1 MPEAKRLDF
10 SRIAQDLQIRKA
22 QVESAVQLLD
32 EGNTVPFITRYRKE
46 RTGSLNEEV
55 IRQIQA
61 RVSQLRQLADRKE
74 TILRSIEGQ
83 GKLTDDLRI
92 AITGAET
99 IKRLEDLYLP
109 FKPKKRTLATV
120 ARERGLEPL
129 ALAIWNK
136 DPAAANLAELLPTMV
151 NPEKEL
157 ATPDDV
163 RLGAQHILAEQIAET
178 AGVRAAVRSALWENG
193 KLTASKNEK
202 LAEGQGLDYKDYFQF
217 TESIRQIPPHRILAI
232 NRGEKEGSLRVRLEW
247 DPDSVRRAA
256 LSKLPLADHPHAEF
270 LQTVMEDALARLLL
284 PSLEREIRRELTEIA
299 ETHAVKV
306 FARNL
311 RSLLLQPP
319 LRNRRVLAIDPGFR
333 TGCKVAA
340 LDEGGN
346 RVDDTVIF
354 PHAPQNKKPE
364 AKATLQELICKHQLS
379 VIAIGNGTACR
390 ETEEVVAE
398 LIADLERQRTSP
410 GSQAIGS
417 IVQPVAL
424 PAGQESQTA
433 ACVAFVS
440 ESGVTVATAAPLSGD
455 NLLGM
460 PAATATVDVPGT
472 LDQGTSTP
480 PAQPAGSLLPP
491 PPSDLAYV
499 IVNEAGA
506 SVYSASAIG
515 REEFPDHDATLR
527 GTISIG
533 RRLQDPLSE
542 LVKIDPQ
549 SIGVGLYQHD
559 INGRTLKESLDSVIE
574 SSVNQV
580 GIDLNTASVPL
591 LRHVSGLNQLVAREI
606 VDYRK
611 QHGSFKTREQLLQVP
626 SVGPARFV
634 QAAGFLKI
642 IGGDNPLDQTWI
654 HPESYS
660 AAQQLLGE
668 LGYGADAL
676 NDREKNTELRDK
688 LRTLSP
694 EEISAKLQLGLPT
707 LRDILDALA
716 RPGRDPRDDLPPPIF
731 KKGVLRLED
740 LQPGMELK
748 GTVLN
753 VVDFGAFVDIGLK
766 DSGLVHISQIANRYI
781 KNPYDVVAV
790 GDVVTVWVL
799 SVDQGRRRVSLTMI
813 KPGTPRQIPVRRTQE
828 PRPQRTSRPPRGRR
842 PAPEPT
848 QRPAQV
854 EAGTAAA
861 PVSEAPPAA
870 AAAAAPPAPVAASP
884 PPAPKPPPPRPAL
897 PARKPKRHAPR
908 PKLSQDALQ
917 RKVPLRSFSELEVFF
932 EAQDKESP
940 PPQP

>member
-22 QVESAVQLLD
+22 QVESVVQLLD

-46 RTGSLNEEV
+46 RTGSLNEDV

-157 ATPDDV
+157 PTPDDV
-163 RLGAQHILAEQIAET
+163 RLGAQHILAEEIAET
-178 AGVRAAVRSALWENG
+178 AGVRAAVRSALWESG

-247 DPDSVRRAA
+247 DADSVRRAA

-354 PHAPQNKKPE
+354 PHAPQNKKQE
-364 AKATLQELICKHQLS
+364 AKATLQELIRKHHLS

-390 ETEEVVAE
+390 ETEEVIAE
-398 LIADLERQRTSP
+398 LIADLEKQRTGQ

-417 IVQPVAL
+417 AVHASP
-424 PAGQESQTA
+424 PASGQESQMA

-440 ESGVTVATAAPLSGD
+440 ESGVIVATAAPLSGD

-460 PAATATVDVPGT
+460 PAA
-472 LDQGTSTP
+472 
-480 PAQPAGSLLPP
+480 
-491 PPSDLAYV
+491 
-499 IVNEAGA
+499 
-506 SVYSASAIG
+506 
-515 REEFPDHDATLR
+515 
-527 GTISIG
+527 
-533 RRLQDPLSE
+533 
-542 LVKIDPQ
+542 
-549 SIGVGLYQHD
+549 
-559 INGRTLKESLDSVIE
+559 
-574 SSVNQV
+574 
-580 GIDLNTASVPL
+580 
-591 LRHVSGLNQLVAREI
+591 
-606 VDYRK
+606 
-611 QHGSFKTREQLLQVP
+611 
-626 SVGPARFV
+626 
-634 QAAGFLKI
+634 
-642 IGGDNPLDQTWI
+642 
-654 HPESYS
+654 
-660 AAQQLLGE
+660 
-668 LGYGADAL
+668 
-676 NDREKNTELRDK
+676 
-688 LRTLSP
+688 
-694 EEISAKLQLGLPT
+694 
-707 LRDILDALA
+707 
-716 RPGRDPRDDLPPPIF
+716 
-731 KKGVLRLED
+731 
-740 LQPGMELK
+740 
-748 GTVLN
+748 
-753 VVDFGAFVDIGLK
+753 
-766 DSGLVHISQIANRYI
+766 
-781 KNPYDVVAV
+781 
-790 GDVVTVWVL
+790 
-799 SVDQGRRRVSLTMI
+799 
-813 KPGTPRQIPVRRTQE
+813 
-828 PRPQRTSRPPRGRR
+828 
-842 PAPEPT
+842 
-848 QRPAQV
+848 
-854 EAGTAAA
+854 
-861 PVSEAPPAA
+861 
-870 AAAAAPPAPVAASP
+870 APVAC
-884 PPAPKPPPPRPAL
+884 R
-897 PARKPKRHAPR
+897 
-908 PKLSQDALQ
+908 
-917 RKVPLRSFSELEVFF
+917 
-932 EAQDKESP
+932 
-940 PPQP
+940 